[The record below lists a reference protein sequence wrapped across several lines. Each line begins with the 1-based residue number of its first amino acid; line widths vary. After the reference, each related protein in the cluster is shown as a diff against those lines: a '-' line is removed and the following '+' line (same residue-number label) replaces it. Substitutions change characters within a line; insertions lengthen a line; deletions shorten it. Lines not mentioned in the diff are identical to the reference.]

1 MGIEDRRAS
10 IIEATLPLLLAQGPD
25 LSTREI
31 ARAAGIAEG
40 TIFRAF
46 DTKQDLI
53 EATVLAALQPD
64 LAIAQLEELP
74 SGQTL
79 PERVAAVLDV
89 LRAEIQRK
97 RSLFVHFTQTSAPAP
112 PPHHH
117 HGGLGPHDTK
127 LRMSEAVADARRTPK
142 MQGFVHGKVVEL
154 QEHQAGTLTTLPD
167 LPTAIDAATTAAYIR
182 QVMDAIL
189 PVPAPIAQQVAHI
202 LHLVHAL

>member
-127 LRMSEAVADARRTPK
+127 LRMSEAVADALAP
-142 MQGFVHGKVVEL
+142 H
-154 QEHQAGTLTTLPD
+154 AAALTV
-167 LPTAIDAATTAAYIR
+167 PTALAAQVLSALAFATITLAADDPLN
-182 QVMDAIL
+182 QSVAIAD
-189 PVPAPIAQQVAHI
+189 VV
-202 LHLVHAL
+202 LHGICGGES